1 MISEL
6 ESGSD
11 KDDQGCGWPR
21 EGADAPGS
29 PRVAHPVAGTG
40 QDADT
45 CSHLRNQNIHHDEN
59 LRSVR
64 DMFRVPIAQGGFTV
78 RDSLD

>member
-1 MISEL
+1 MFPSYVISEL

-40 QDADT
+40 QDADA

-64 DMFRVPIAQGGFTV
+64 NI
-78 RDSLD
+78 